1 MVEQPSPPPKPI
13 SEVWRPELVR
23 LPPLTWGR
31 RLFRWLVKGLMKVL
45 ILVCTRADVSGLEH
59 FPRQGPAL
67 IVINHLGDAD
77 AALLL
82 AALPVAPDA
91 MGKIELVDFPILGKL
106 MEWYGIIWVHRGR
119 VDRRALRAALDG
131 LAEGRMILVAPE
143 GRYSL
148 IGGLEEGTDGAAFL
162 AIKARVPIVPV
173 ALVGTENAHVYG
185 HLRRLRRAPVALRV
199 GEPFYLTESGRGPAA
214 LREGTEKIMKM
225 LASLLPEEYRG
236 VYRHKL
242 S

>member
-1 MVEQPSPPPKPI
+1 MKA
-13 SEVWRPELVR
+13 LVF
-23 LPPLTWGR
+23 GC
-31 RLFRWLVKGLMKVL
+31 M
-45 ILVCTRADVSGLEH
+45 RAEISGLEH
-59 FPRQGPAL
+59 FPRRGPAL

-82 AALPVAPDA
+82 AALPLAPEA
-91 MGKIELVDFPILGKL
+91 LGKIELYDFPVLGKL
-106 MEWYGIIWVHRGR
+106 MEWYGMIWVHRGR

-148 IGGLEEGTDGAAFL
+148 IGGLEEGSDGAAFL
-162 AIKARVPIVPV
+162 ALKAAVPVVPV
-173 ALVGTENAHVYG
+173 ALVGTENANVYG
-185 HLRRLRRAPVALRV
+185 HLRRFRRAPVALRV

-214 LREGTEKIMKM
+214 LRGETEKIMRA
-225 LASLLPEEYRG
+225 LARLLPEEYRG
-236 VYRHKL
+236 VYRHPP

>member
-1 MVEQPSPPPKPI
+1 MPDQPSSPPKPI

-23 LPPLTWGR
+23 LPRLTWWR
-31 RLFRWLVKGLMKVL
+31 RLFRWLVRGLMKGV
-45 ILVCTRADVSGLEH
+45 VWAGMRAEIRGLEH
-59 FPRQGPAL
+59 FPRRGPAL

-82 AALPVAPDA
+82 AALPLAPDA
-91 MGKIELVDFPILGKL
+91 LGKIELYDFPVLGKL

-148 IGGLEEGTDGAAFL
+148 IGGLEEGADGAAFL
-162 AIKARVPIVPV
+162 AQRAGVPVVPV
-173 ALVGTENAHVYG
+173 ALVGTENANVYG
-185 HLRRLRRAPVALRV
+185 HLRRLRRPAVALRV
-199 GEPFYLTESGRGPAA
+199 GEPFYLTESASRPAA
-214 LREGTEKIMKM
+214 LRAGTEKIMRA
-225 LASLLPEEYRG
+225 LAALLPEEYRG
-236 VYRHKL
+236 VYRHHF
-242 S
+242 

>member
-1 MVEQPSPPPKPI
+1 MPDQLSSPPKPI
-13 SEVWRPELVR
+13 SEVWRPDLVR
-23 LPPLTWGR
+23 LPRLTWWR
-31 RLFRWLVKGLMKVL
+31 RLFRGLVRGLMKVL
-45 ILVCTRADVSGLEH
+45 VFMCTRAEISGLEY
-59 FPRQGPAL
+59 FPRRGPAL

-82 AALPVAPDA
+82 AALPLAPDA
-91 MGKIELVDFPILGKL
+91 LGKIELYDFPVLGKL

-119 VDRRALRAALDG
+119 VDRRALRAALEG

-148 IGGLEEGTDGAAFL
+148 IGGLEQGTDGAAFL
-162 AIKARVPIVPV
+162 ALKAGVPVVPV
-173 ALVGTENAHVYG
+173 ALVGTENANVYG

-199 GEPFYLTESGRGPAA
+199 GKPFYLTESGRGPLA
-214 LREGTEKIMKM
+214 LREETEKIMRA

-236 VYRHKL
+236 VYRY
-242 S
+242 SF